1 MYIKDPNPWD
11 DELTQRD
18 MPLLYNI
25 EHDPSEKYNIVK
37 ENLEVVQK
45 LLNLSDEHIR
55 SVPKS
60 PSQYD
65 AILPSYK
72 SAYDDYNKKL

>member
-1 MYIKDPNPWD
+1 
-11 DELTQRD
+11 

>member
-1 MYIKDPNPWD
+1 
-11 DELTQRD
+11 
-18 MPLLYNI
+18 
-25 EHDPSEKYNIVK
+25 VK